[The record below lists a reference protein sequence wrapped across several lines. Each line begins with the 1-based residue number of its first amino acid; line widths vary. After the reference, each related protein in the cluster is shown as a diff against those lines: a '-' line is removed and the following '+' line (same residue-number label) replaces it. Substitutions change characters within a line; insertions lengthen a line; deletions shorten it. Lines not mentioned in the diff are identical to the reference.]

1 MLNAKLKAM
10 KQEDIK
16 NLSEDDLQENLAEQS
31 ANLNRLRMNHSV
43 SPLEN
48 PKQLTEA
55 RRTVAR
61 LKTEIKKREL
71 NALNDPAK

>member
-1 MLNAKLKAM
+1 M

-16 NLSEDDLQENLAEQS
+16 NLSADDLQENLAQES
-31 ANLNRLRMNHSV
+31 AQLDKLRMNHSV

-48 PKQLTEA
+48 PKQIKEA

-61 LKTEIKKREL
+61 LKTEIRKREL
-71 NALNDPAK
+71 SAQEK

>member
-1 MLNAKLKAM
+1 M

-16 NLSEDDLQENLAEQS
+16 NLSADDLQENLAEQN
-31 ANLNRLRMNHSV
+31 ATLERLRMNHAV

-48 PKQLTEA
+48 PKQIKET

-71 NALNDPAK
+71 SAQEK